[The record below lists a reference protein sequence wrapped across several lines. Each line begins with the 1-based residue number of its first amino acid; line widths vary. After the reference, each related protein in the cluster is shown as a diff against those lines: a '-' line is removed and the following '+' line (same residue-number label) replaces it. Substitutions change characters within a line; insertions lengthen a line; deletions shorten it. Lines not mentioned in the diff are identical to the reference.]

1 MRDRLDDLD
10 RVVVAAPEGEMSG
23 VSHSVTLE
31 KPIKVRWLDES
42 TAAVSGTPTDCVL
55 LAVHGFLREKP
66 DMVVSGINLGP
77 NLGNDVTYSGTV
89 AAALEASILGFN
101 ALAISLCT
109 REEAD
114 FGSAARF
121 GTKMVEFIRKKRLPP
136 GVFLNVNVPNL
147 NDKDLRGVRVTR
159 LGRRTYRDDVV
170 QLSDPVGEA
179 CYKIGGEPVCELE
192 EGTDVQAT
200 AEGYISVTPVSLD
213 LTDHVYLEEM
223 CRWRELEGFS
233 L

>member
-1 MRDRLDDLD
+1 
-10 RVVVAAPEGEMSG
+10 MSG

-31 KPIKVRWLDES
+31 KPITVRWLNDGI
-42 TAAVSGTPTDCVL
+42 AAVSGTPTDCVL
-55 LAVHGFLREKP
+55 LAVHGFLRERP
-66 DMVVSGINLGP
+66 NMIVSGINLGP

-89 AAALEASILGFN
+89 AAALEASILGFD

-121 GTKMVEFIRKKRLPP
+121 GAKMVGFLRKRRLPP

-147 NDKDLRGVRVTR
+147 NEKALRGVRVTR

-170 QLSDPVGEA
+170 QLSDPEGEA
-179 CYKIGGEPVCELE
+179 CYKIGGEPVCEME
-192 EGTDVQAT
+192 EGTDVQAV

-213 LTDHVYLEEM
+213 LTDHAYLEEM
-223 CRWRELEGFS
+223 CKWRGSEGFS